1 MSRKD
6 IFTLQETVNIIQND
20 MELEEQKCKPPTNYP
35 QLIGLMDS
43 K

>member
-1 MSRKD
+1 MSHKRK
-6 IFTLQETVNIIQND
+6 FTIQETVNIIQND

-35 QLIGLMDS
+35 KSIGLMDG